1 MINEKMYTLGAKRS
15 IIREIF
21 EYSKAR
27 AVEIGAE
34 NVYDFSL
41 GNPSVKPPREIG
53 EIIAGLIENEN
64 SVLLHGYTSA
74 QGDKDVRRAVSD
86 YINDKF
92 NTSLTEDNIYMTCGA
107 AASLTISLKAIM
119 NPGDECILFAPFFTE
134 YRVFVENAGGKVV
147 ISKPEDKT
155 LQIDAEDFEK
165 RITENTKAV
174 IINSPNNP
182 SGVVYTE
189 NTLRAVTDILKR
201 KAGEYSHPIYLIA
214 DEPYREL
221 VYGDVSVP
229 YLMNYY
235 NDTIVCYSYS
245 KSLSLPGERI
255 GYIAVNPKMTES
267 ESVYLAVCGA
277 GRSLGYVCAPSLF
290 QQVVKRAVSVKVDVE
305 IYRENRDILYKNLTS
320 YGYECVKPDGAFY
333 LFVKAP
339 SGDAYEFFERAKK
352 REILVVPCDDFGI
365 TGYVRIAYCVDKSR
379 ITKSLPAFS
388 ALAEEYKRKNNF
400 QG

>member
-53 EIIAGLIENEN
+53 EIIADLIENEN

-86 YINDKF
+86 YINDRF

-147 ISKPEDKT
+147 ISKPDDKT